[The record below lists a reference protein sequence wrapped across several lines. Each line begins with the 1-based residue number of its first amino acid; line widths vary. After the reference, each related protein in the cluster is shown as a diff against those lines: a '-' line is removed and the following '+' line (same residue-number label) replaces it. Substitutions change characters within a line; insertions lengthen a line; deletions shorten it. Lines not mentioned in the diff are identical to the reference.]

1 MKTIR
6 TLGLV
11 AAIASAAGCASTAPP
26 ELLTARTAYA
36 RASQGP
42 AAQLEPA
49 DLHSAKKAL
58 DEAEQ
63 QFEEDAESQE
73 TKDYAY
79 TAQRRVEI
87 AEARARATQA
97 MQLKEQVLAQ
107 MHAAQANLAH
117 RATAELGQA
126 KQQIQSQSQQLH
138 STAQQLQNERQR
150 REDAEKRAAQ
160 AARDLAQIAS
170 VKQETRGMV
179 ITLSGSVLFASG
191 KAELLPAAQAKLNE
205 VATALTN
212 QDPDSKIVIEGHTD
226 SRGSVD
232 LNQGLS
238 QRRAEAVRNYLVS
251 RGIASERVTALGLG
265 SAQSIAD
272 NASAEGRANNRRV
285 EIVVRPSGSTDP
297 YASAQ

>member
-1 MKTIR
+1 MNSIR
-6 TLGLV
+6 TLGVL
-11 AAIASAAGCASTAPP
+11 AAIVSVAGCASTAPP
-26 ELLTARTAYA
+26 ELLNARTAYA
-36 RASQGP
+36 RATQGP

-97 MQLKEQVLAQ
+97 LQLKEKVLAQ
-107 MHAAQANLAH
+107 LHAAQANQAQ

-126 KQQIQSQSQQLH
+126 KQQLQSQQQQLQ
-138 STAQQLQNERQR
+138 STAQQLQMERQR
-150 REDAEKRAAQ
+150 REEAEKRAAQ
-160 AARDLAQIAS
+160 AAKDLAQIAS

-191 KAELLPAAQAKLNE
+191 KADLLPAAQAKLNE
-205 VATALTN
+205 VATALSN

-226 SRGSVD
+226 SRGD
-232 LNQGLS
+232 AALNQELS
-238 QRRAEAVRNYLVS
+238 QRRAQTVADYLVS
-251 RGIASERVTALGLG
+251 RGIDKSRVSAVGLG
-265 SAQSIAD
+265 PSRAVAD

-285 EIVVRPSGSTDP
+285 EIVVRPSGATDP
-297 YASAQ
+297 YGSQ

>member
-1 MKTIR
+1 MNSIR
-6 TLGLV
+6 TLGLL
-11 AAIASAAGCASTAPP
+11 AAIASVTGCASTVPS

-36 RASQGP
+36 RATQGP

-63 QFEEDAESQE
+63 KFEEDGESQE

-97 MQLKEQVLAQ
+97 LQLKEQVLAQ
-107 MHAAQANLAH
+107 MHAAQANLAQ

-126 KQQIQSQSQQLH
+126 KQQLQSQSQQLQ
-138 STAQQLQNERQR
+138 STAQQLQTERQR

-160 AARDLAQIAS
+160 AAKDLAQIAS

-191 KAELLPAAQAKLNE
+191 KADLLPAAQAKLNE

-226 SRGSVD
+226 SKGSAD
-232 LNQGLS
+232 LNQRLS
-238 QRRAEAVRNYLVS
+238 QQRAESVRNYLIS
-251 RGIASERVTALGLG
+251 RGIASERVTALGQG

-285 EIVVRPSGSTDP
+285 EIVVRPSGTTDP
-297 YASAQ
+297 YASAK

>member
-1 MKTIR
+1 MNSIR
-6 TLGLV
+6 TLGLL
-11 AAIASAAGCASTAPP
+11 AAIASVTGCASTVPS
-26 ELLTARTAYA
+26 ELLTARSAYA
-36 RASQGP
+36 RATQGP

-63 QFEEDAESQE
+63 KFEEDGESQE

-97 MQLKEQVLAQ
+97 LQLKEQVLAQ
-107 MHAAQANLAH
+107 MHAAQANLAQ

-126 KQQIQSQSQQLH
+126 KQQIQSQSQQLQ

-160 AARDLAQIAS
+160 AAKDLAQVAS

-191 KAELLPAAQAKLNE
+191 KADLLPAAQAKLNE

-226 SRGSVD
+226 SKGSAD
-232 LNQGLS
+232 LNQKLS
-238 QRRAEAVRNYLVS
+238 QQRAEAVRNYLVT
-251 RGIASERVTALGLG
+251 RGIASERVTAMGLG

-297 YASAQ
+297 YSSAK

>member
-26 ELLTARTAYA
+26 ELLNARTAYA
-36 RASQGP
+36 RATQGP

-58 DEAEQ
+58 DEAEH
-63 QFEEDAESQE
+63 QFDEDGDGQE

-97 MQLKEQVLAQ
+97 MQMKEQVLAQ
-107 MHAAQANLAH
+107 MHAAQANLAQ

-126 KQQIQSQSQQLH
+126 KQQIQSQSQQLN

-160 AARDLAQIAS
+160 AAKDLARIAS

-191 KAELLPAAQAKLNE
+191 KADLLPAAQAKLNE

-212 QDPDSKIVIEGHTD
+212 QDPDSKIVVEGHTD

-238 QRRAEAVRNYLVS
+238 QRRAEAVRSYLVS
-251 RGIASERVTALGLG
+251 RGIASERVTAMGLG

>member
-1 MKTIR
+1 MNSIR
-6 TLGLV
+6 TLSLL
-11 AAIASAAGCASTAPP
+11 AAIASATGCASTAPS

-36 RASQGP
+36 RATQGP

-63 QFEEDAESQE
+63 KFEEEGESQA

-79 TAQRRVEI
+79 TAERRVEI
-87 AEARARATQA
+87 AEARARTTQA
-97 MQLKEQVLAQ
+97 MRLKEQVLEQ
-107 MHAAQANLAH
+107 MHAAQANLAQ

-126 KQQIQSQSQQLH
+126 KQQLRSQSQQLQ

-160 AARDLAQIAS
+160 AAKDLAQIAS

-212 QDPDSKIVIEGHTD
+212 QDPDAKIVIEGHTD
-226 SRGSVD
+226 SRGSAD
-232 LNQGLS
+232 LNQRLS
-238 QRRAEAVRNYLVS
+238 QQRAEAVRNYLVS
-251 RGIASERVTALGLG
+251 RGIASERVTAMGLG

-285 EIVVRPSGSTDP
+285 EIVVRPSGSMDP
-297 YASAQ
+297 YASAK